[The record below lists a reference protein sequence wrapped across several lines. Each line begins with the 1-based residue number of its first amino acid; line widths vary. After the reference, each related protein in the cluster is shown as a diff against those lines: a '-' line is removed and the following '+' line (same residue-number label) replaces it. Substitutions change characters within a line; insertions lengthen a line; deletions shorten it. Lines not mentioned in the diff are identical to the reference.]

1 MLRLKEETR
10 SAMKRQCKQAVVCL
24 CLICLWATAAFA
36 LGTSAGT
43 AITNTA
49 TVDYTLG
56 SDPTVHT
63 SSASDVFNVVE
74 IIDVAV
80 TWQDGAN
87 VPVNTPH
94 ANAVLTYQIIN
105 TGNGPEDFQIATNFN
120 VSGDDF
126 NPTPAL
132 PTTLWRESNGTIGL
146 QTSGASPDTPVAMG
160 GSISLNADAAD
171 IIYVLGDIP
180 GGLADPQVGHVELTA
195 DATTPGAAGA
205 AAGTELSGAGV
216 GGDAMVGSTN
226 ADGSA
231 QGSYEVS
238 APQVTLTKSIA
249 QMVDP
254 YGGNQPYTSAQVTY
268 RIQVDV
274 TGSGMAQGLVVTDL
288 MPVNTT
294 YVAGS
299 ITLDGASQTD
309 ADDAPA
315 DNTDFNVTAP
325 NTVTV
330 NLGDTVAP
338 ATRFIEFSV
347 TID

>member
-1 MLRLKEETR
+1 MFRLKEETQSVVYR
-10 SAMKRQCKQAVVCL
+10 HCKQAIMSI
-24 CLICLWATAAFA
+24 CLICLWASAAFA

-43 AITNTA
+43 SITNTA

-63 SSASDVFNVVE
+63 SSASDAFNVVE

-80 TWQDGAN
+80 TWQDGTN

-94 ANAVLTYQIIN
+94 ANAVLSFQITN
-105 TGNGPEDFQIATNFN
+105 TGNGPEDFQVSTIFN

-126 NPTPAL
+126 DPTPAL
-132 PTTLWRESNGTIGL
+132 PTTLWLESNSTIGL
-146 QTSGASPDTPVAMG
+146 QTSGASPDAPLAMG
-160 GSISLNADAAD
+160 GSISLSADAVA
-171 IIYVLGDIP
+171 IIYVLSDIP
-180 GGLADPQVGHVELTA
+180 GSLADTQVGNVQLNA

-205 AAGTELSGAGV
+205 AAGTELTGAGV

-238 APQVTLTKSIA
+238 APQVTLAKNIV

-254 YGGNQPYTSAQVTY
+254 YGGNQPYTSALVTY

-274 TGSGMAQGLVVTDL
+274 TGSGMAQGLVITDVI
-288 MPVNTT
+288 PVNTT
-294 YVAGS
+294 YRAGS
-299 ITLDGASQTD
+299 ITLDGTSQTD
-309 ADDAPA
+309 ADDAPT

-330 NLGDTVAP
+330 TLGDTVAP

>member
-1 MLRLKEETR
+1 MIRLEEDIR
-10 SAMKRQCKQAVVCL
+10 LAIRRPCRWALFS
-24 CLICLWATAAFA
+24 ICAIGLWVNAAFA

-56 SDPTVHT
+56 SDPTVRT
-63 SSASDVFNVVE
+63 SSASDAFNVVE

-80 TWQDGAN
+80 TWQDGGN
-87 VPVNTPH
+87 VAVNSPH
-94 ANAVLTYQIIN
+94 ASAVLTYRVTN
-105 TGNGPEDFQIATNFN
+105 TGNGPEDYRISVDHN
-120 VSGDDF
+120 VAGDDF
-126 NPTPAL
+126 DPTPAL
-132 PTTLWRESNGTIGL
+132 PATLWIESNGTIGL
-146 QTSGASPDTPVAMG
+146 QTTGASTDAPLAMG
-160 GSISLNADAAD
+160 GTIS
-171 IIYVLGDIP
+171 
-180 GGLADPQVGHVELTA
+180 LTA
-195 DATTPGAAGA
+195 DAAAIIYVVSDIPGSLADTQVGYAQLTAEATTAGAAGA
-205 AAGTELSGAGV
+205 TAGTELSGAGV

-238 APQVTLTKSIA
+238 AARVVLTKSIVRM
-249 QMVDP
+249 QDP
-254 YGGNQPYTSAQVTY
+254 YGGSRPFTSAQVTY

-274 TGSGMAQGLVVTDL
+274 AGSGTAEGLVITDII
-288 MPVNTT
+288 PVNTT
-294 YVAGS
+294 FVAGS
-299 ITLDGASQTD
+299 ITLDGAPQTD

-325 NTVTV
+325 NAVRV